1 MNHSNVSKPPCGNAS
16 GYHYRNRKCNGLIS
30 TVGVW
35 IAGQSATITSG
46 LADAPAIA
54 LKSAQAA
61 TRTTSLGEGSM
72 SWKPSLWASVIPR
85 NPMERKPNQYWEIL
99 RAAWENRDQLP
110 FAWRILNHGVCDGCA
125 LGTTGLK
132 DWTTDGVHLCM
143 VRLELM
149 SLNTSPALNP
159 NHLADVHSPECTG
172 SLMDS
177 KPDATF
183 EVGL

>member
-85 NPMERKPNQYWEIL
+85 NPMERKPNQYWEML
-99 RAAWENRDQLP
+99 RDAWEHRAQGLDDR
-110 FAWRILNHGVCDGCA
+110 WRPPLHGA
-125 LGTTGLK
+125 LGAYA
-132 DWTTDGVHLCM
+132 
-143 VRLELM
+143 LEHF
-149 SLNTSPALNP
+149 A
-159 NHLADVHSPECTG
+159 CTQ
-172 SLMDS
+172 S
-177 KPDATF
+177 
-183 EVGL
+183 